1 MSLSEFFYTVL
12 LKPRPLRMAA
22 NAVLCRMI
30 PPKIAVRG
38 ATVIPNPADPVVC
51 GALSL
56 GVYEKDEIEF
66 FCAHFQEGMTF
77 VDVGANVGLYT
88 ALAIH
93 RGARSVLAI
102 EPHAETFGFLQKTV
116 EANAPACPVA
126 LENAAAGREP
136 GQLTLYSNPDNKGDN
151 RLYPDPMLSG
161 QQIAK
166 VDTLDALCKQ
176 HGISQI
182 DFLKIDV
189 QGAEMLVLD
198 GARSI
203 LANSPGCLV
212 MTEFWPAGLE
222 KCGTDPRA
230 YLQAFAELGFDV
242 RELRD
247 GRLRAVSTEALI
259 ASTPGRRYRNI
270 MGFGRASGAALDEG
284 IPGAFLIP

>member
-1 MSLSEFFYTVL
+1 MSLTEFIYTVL
-12 LKPRPLRMAA
+12 LKPRPLRRLA
-22 NAVLCRMI
+22 NALLCRMI
-30 PPKIAVRG
+30 PPKLTVRG

-51 GALSL
+51 GALTL
-56 GVYEKDEIEF
+56 GVYEKNDIEF
-66 FCAHFQEGMTF
+66 FCTHFQPGMTF

-88 ALAIH
+88 ALAI
-93 RGARSVLAI
+93 RNGAKGVLAL

-116 EANAPACPVA
+116 AANSPECPVV

-136 GQLTLYSNPDNKGDN
+136 GKLTLYSNPDNKGDN

-166 VDTLDALCKQ
+166 VDTLDAICAK
-176 HGISQI
+176 HGVSHI

-203 LANSPGCLV
+203 LSNSPRCLV
-212 MTEFWPAGLE
+212 MTEFWPSGLE

-230 YLQAFAELGFDV
+230 YLQAFASLGFDV
-242 RELRD
+242 QELRD
-247 GRLRAVSTEALI
+247 GHLRPVSTDALI
-259 ASTPGRRYRNI
+259 ASTPGRQYRNI
-270 MGFGRASGAALDEG
+270 MGFGPALNVEKSAA
-284 IPGAFLIP
+284 